1 MPNWYGIEG
10 IGFEFR
16 GVWSDPLLHYR
27 GHTFNVEDIVDGL
40 WELYIE
46 EGGTPDNDNEWESY
60 VKANAANYLDDIIYV
75 TEGK

>member
-16 GVWSDPLLHYR
+16 GIWSDPLLHYR
-27 GHTFNVEDIVDGL
+27 GRTFNVEDIVDGL
-40 WELYIE
+40 WELYID
-46 EGGTPDNDNEWESY
+46 EGGSSDSDDEWESF

-75 TEGK
+75 MEGK